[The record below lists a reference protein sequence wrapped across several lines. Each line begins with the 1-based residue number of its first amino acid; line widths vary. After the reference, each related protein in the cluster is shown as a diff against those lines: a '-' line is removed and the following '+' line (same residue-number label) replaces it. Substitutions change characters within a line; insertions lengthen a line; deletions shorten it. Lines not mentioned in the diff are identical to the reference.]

1 MQSKVN
7 LTPEAIHGRQKVP
20 TTKASVQ
27 ANSLTP
33 DSRGVSESTLLG
45 GNLTPK

>member
-7 LTPEAIHGRQKVP
+7 LTPEAIHGRQKIP
-20 TTKASVQ
+20 TTKAGVQ
-27 ANSLTP
+27 AKSLTP
-33 DSRGVSESTLLG
+33 DSTGVSESTLPG